1 VFQISDE
8 NFFGEDLEVVVENKE
23 EVVVENKEDVV
34 EVNRYMEGDKLCALK
49 KSDRRAPHD

>member
-8 NFFGEDLEVVVENKE
+8 DFFGEDL